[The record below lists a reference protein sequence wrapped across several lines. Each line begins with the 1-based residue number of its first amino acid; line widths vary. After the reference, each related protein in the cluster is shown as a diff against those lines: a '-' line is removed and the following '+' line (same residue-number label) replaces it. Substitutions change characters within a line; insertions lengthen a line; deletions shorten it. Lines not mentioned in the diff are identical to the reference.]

1 VVDVDSATLAA
12 AVETRRDLVAE
23 RLNARDIEVLGPDT
37 DWEELRYSA
46 AADMSLLGPALGED
60 AGQVVGALNDARVE
74 EPTLDAL
81 EAAVADE
88 TGLDVELDAEMVEFV
103 TETPEAVASSAFE
116 ALDGEGVVY
125 VDTTVTEDI
134 ESEGYAREV
143 IRRVQEMR
151 KELDL
156 DLEAEIRV
164 DLSLGDERVS
174 ELIARHEDLVAREVR
189 AAEFGAIQ
197 DGHRQTWE
205 VEDIEMDI
213 AIEPLSEATA
223 R

>member
-1 VVDVDSATLAA
+1 
-12 AVETRRDLVAE
+12 
-23 RLNARDIEVLGPDT
+23 
-37 DWEELRYSA
+37 
-46 AADMSLLGPALGED
+46 MSLLGPAFGGD
-60 AGQVVGALNDARVE
+60 AGDIVATLNAAGVT

-81 EAAVADE
+81 EAAVAEETSLDISLDE
-88 TGLDVELDAEMVEFV
+88 EMVEFV
-103 TETPEAVASSAFE
+103 AETPDSVAASEFE
-116 ALDGEGVVY
+116 ALDGTGVVY

-151 KELDL
+151 KELEL

-164 DLSLGDERVS
+164 DLAVSDERIS
-174 ELIARHEDLVAREVR
+174 GLISCHEELVAREVR
-189 AAEFGAIQ
+189 AAEFGEVE

-213 AIEPLSEATA
+213 AIKPLPEATL
-223 R
+223 